1 MDGHLIAFVA
11 LLGVAMICKLRTSR
25 GRQTMVEVFGRLF
38 HGSCSGFTSPLQGNK
53 VMMRIGGC
61 SGELAPGELVVVDRT
76 FDYRASPRSCAAVCN
91 SDGLLCI
98 IRNDACALWF
108 CHISSDIDCLKWG
121 RLGLLMAIECL
132 LVWRHLMAVEDNVVW
147 RFPMLQAPLTS
158 SKLVSSQRT
167 HINSPTV
174 AAGLK
179 TPRWTIL
186 SFNLQIA
193 QNPGENHGKTHPK
206 SHGLSS
212 LPPWKNCH
220 KLRVNPPFSG
230 TKAVWWLIH
239 SSLLLHVYCLRQ
251 PVLITKKSEDFP
263 ILWFDISAKLNWWYL
278 GFRWDLL
285 AKMMIIGDWGLI
297 GDNWW

>member
-76 FDYRASPRSCAAVCN
+76 FDYRASPPSCAAVCN

-132 LVWRHLMAVEDNVVW
+132 LVWRNLMAVEDNVVW
-147 RFPMLQAPLTS
+147 RFPMLKAPLTS

-167 HINSPTV
+167 HQQSDGRGRTQDPQVN
-174 AAGLK
+174 
-179 TPRWTIL
+179 
-186 SFNLQIA
+186 
-193 QNPGENHGKTHPK
+193 NPQFQPANRPK
-206 SHGLSS
+206 SWKS
-212 LPPWKNCH
+212 WKNPPQIPWFIIIAPMEESPQVEGKSSIFRYQSRVMIDPSQPSSPCLLPETAGPDH
-220 KLRVNPPFSG
+220 KEICRFSHSVIRHFS
-230 TKAVWWLIH
+230 KA
-239 SSLLLHVYCLRQ
+239 
-251 PVLITKKSEDFP
+251 
-263 ILWFDISAKLNWWYL
+263 
-278 GFRWDLL
+278 
-285 AKMMIIGDWGLI
+285 
-297 GDNWW
+297 